1 MFSVVWKLSLGFH
14 EKQLRLRQS
23 FQSARPIHIGGCI
36 PQAPFGK
43 GEHLEG
49 LRLLRLILECHL
61 LYLSPGVKRNK
72 EEHTCLHTVLASRN
86 AGIVHTVTAL
96 VAVEWSL
103 AGLPSGIPHGVAVLD
118 IEIAAAIVHRHTIV
132 SVAGDTPEFCVL
144 VEGIAACCIGDERE
158 EILVSQIV
166 DPRSWGLWIGN
177 YVLAIVVIEMTIL
190 FLCHCLCSIFVGF
203 LLIYYVELSS
213 YEKQNAIFRLFA

>member
-190 FLCHCLCSIFVGF
+190 FSAIVFVVFCWF